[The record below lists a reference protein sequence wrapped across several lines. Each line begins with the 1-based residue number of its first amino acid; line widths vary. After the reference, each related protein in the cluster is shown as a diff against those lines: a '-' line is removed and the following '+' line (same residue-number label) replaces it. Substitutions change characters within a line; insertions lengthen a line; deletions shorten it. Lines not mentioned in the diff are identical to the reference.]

1 MLTEDPRV
9 LQKAA
14 LARAS
19 AVKRSS
25 EGNKS
30 AKKE

>member
-1 MLTEDPRV
+1 V

-25 EGNKS
+25 KGSKS